1 MNQRATT
8 NRVQGEPSPGVEIP
22 PVPEELRLPVQS
34 LLRAADGFRV
44 ALARVGQGMDFGDVM
59 REHQAFLRLC
69 MDVVDLWAVHLGID
83 FDRERAED
91 EGCPLD

>member
-1 MNQRATT
+1 MNQRTTT
-8 NRVQGEPSPGVEIP
+8 NHVQGGPSLGVGIP
-22 PVPEELRLPVQS
+22 PVPEEMRLPVQS

-44 ALARVGQGMDFGDVM
+44 AFARVGQGMDFCDVV

-69 MDVVDLWAVHLGID
+69 MDVVDLWAVHLGIN

-91 EGCPLD
+91 EGCPLA